1 MVIDRR
7 TFVLTSL
14 GAGMAAAVANFL
26 SLSSTPQ
33 ARRSPLPNPLPTQL
47 IPGGTDMNSVVF
59 KIDGWDCC
67 DEGEINDSKMAW
79 ADLLNREPN
88 GNHVLIRINQSWRTT
103 SWC

>member
-1 MVIDRR
+1 MVMDRR
-7 TFVLTSL
+7 IFVLTSL

-26 SLSSTPQ
+26 SQSSTPQ

-59 KIDGWDCC
+59 KLDGWDCC
-67 DEGEINDSKMAW
+67 DIEISGSTMA
-79 ADLLNREPN
+79 AAHLLMREPTEN
-88 GNHVLIRINQSWRTT
+88 YVLIKMSQSWRTT

>member
-1 MVIDRR
+1 MQLQTILKRLQR
-7 TFVLTSL
+7 HQSFVYR
-14 GAGMAAAVANFL
+14 
-26 SLSSTPQ
+26 Q
-33 ARRSPLPNPLPTQL
+33 AP
-47 IPGGTDMNSVVF
+47 F
-59 KIDGWDCC
+59 WDS